1 MKFLKHITF
10 CLLAMMM
17 TFGTASAFAD
27 GKVLNVQVSAEAD
40 GTEKV
45 LITEVSGFGANAQ
58 VAFYKVVNG
67 QYQLIQTANGSAG
80 ISFGSMKKGIKYAL
94 IAFDGAI
101 TNNPLEIPEAERFE
115 KNFRT
120 R

>member
-58 VAFYKVVNG
+58 VAFYKVVG
-67 QYQLIQTANGSAG
+67 EQYQLLEKGQATVGKEFNGMQTGVQ
-80 ISFGSMKKGIKYAL
+80 YAL
-94 IAFDGAI
+94 IAFDGDLSNDP
-101 TNNPLEIPEAERFE
+101 TSLGHEVKYEKRFI
-115 KNFRT
+115 KF
-120 R
+120 